1 MWTLDVAQLSV
12 STVDLSPHSKA
23 YFCVIRQLWCGDLIM
38 VWDRCFATTMQQIN
52 KREKDGSPARSRW
65 SLTLSHAGSWWLWW
79 PPEASPGLSPAW
91 SAPGTMVI
99 KSVLCATWFLPLSPG
114 RSELDDNSTAPE
126 LRLAQTPA
134 TDWRGKFMFDNFLFA
149 NFCPRPRP
157 ARWDTKHISCF
168 YVFSKNEKV
177 EGFGSLWVEGI
188 SSICRYYEITILLNN
203 LLVQLALLLLVVN
216 FAFTWLALGTVQA
229 GFEQQEDG
237 KEATAWQSQFS
248 SQDWRAAVWRWVEPL
263 LSFTF
268 NATAAFINSCVATAA
283 L

>member
-1 MWTLDVAQLSV
+1 MQWANFCRRNRGTLIKPNQTKPNQTKDLNCVGINILSYDGPQSNATDWRPDSEVRDTCLFMWTLDVAQLSV

-65 SLTLSHAGSWWLWW
+65 SLTLSPAGSRWLWW

-126 LRLAQTPA
+126 LRLAPSKTPA
-134 TDWRGKFMFDNFLFA
+134 TD
-149 NFCPRPRP
+149 
-157 ARWDTKHISCF
+157 
-168 YVFSKNEKV
+168 
-177 EGFGSLWVEGI
+177 
-188 SSICRYYEITILLNN
+188 
-203 LLVQLALLLLVVN
+203 
-216 FAFTWLALGTVQA
+216 
-229 GFEQQEDG
+229 
-237 KEATAWQSQFS
+237 
-248 SQDWRAAVWRWVEPL
+248 
-263 LSFTF
+263 
-268 NATAAFINSCVATAA
+268 
-283 L
+283 